1 MSIKKIIER
10 IKNIRYEVF
19 NMCYALK
26 TYIRDRKIYVEMNSK
41 IYPKKGLN
49 EKLGYICENKYKSQ
63 ILTLTEEY
71 GRLYIIIQECKRE
84 GKIIDGRMVPEPIE
98 NSYLKIDA
106 RNSFYYIEAFRKAG
120 LRYSK
125 SIK

>member
-1 MSIKKIIER
+1 MSIKKIVDE
-10 IKNIRYEVF
+10 IKNVSNMVF
-19 NMCYALK
+19 NICYALK
-26 TYIRDRKIYVEMNSK
+26 TYIRDRKIYFAMNSK
-41 IYPKKGLN
+41 IYPRKGLN

-71 GRLYIIIQECKRE
+71 GRLYVIIQECKRE
-84 GKIIDGRMVPEPIE
+84 GKIIDGRMIPEPIE

-120 LRYSK
+120 LRYTK

>member
-1 MSIKKIIER
+1 MSIKKIVDE
-10 IKNIRYEVF
+10 IKNVSNMVF
-19 NMCYALK
+19 NICYALK
-26 TYIRDRKIYVEMNSK
+26 TYIRDRKIYFAMNSK
-41 IYPKKGLN
+41 IYPRKGLN

-120 LRYSK
+120 LRYAK